1 MTKCCKCGKET
12 NRIAPD
18 FNLNTETYKID
29 MQFICE
35 DCFDKKYE
43 DLKQYF
49 YERNQNLKQHFKGK
63 GDLVDG
69 ESRD

>member
-1 MTKCCKCGKET
+1 MSKCYKCGKEI
-12 NRIAPD
+12 NRIVPD

-35 DCFDKKYE
+35 NCFNKRYE

-49 YERNQNLKQHFKGK
+49 NKKKEK
-63 GDLVDG
+63 
-69 ESRD
+69 